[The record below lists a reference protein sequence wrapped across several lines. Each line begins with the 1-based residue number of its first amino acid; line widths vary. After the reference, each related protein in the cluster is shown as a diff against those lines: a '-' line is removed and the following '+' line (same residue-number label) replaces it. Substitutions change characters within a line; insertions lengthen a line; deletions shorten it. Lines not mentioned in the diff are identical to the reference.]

1 MKKIA
6 MKNTI
11 LSGLVLISVVATSA
25 YAEPR
30 QGKHLRAGAN
40 VQAEFTRQVQQKPTA
55 NGIVRN
61 TVTTNAQ
68 GETATRNM
76 TLTRDKEA
84 GTRTRIVEG
93 TNFSGGNYSG
103 QSVTQKTDDGISR
116 ESTFTNAQGKTISKS
131 MDLAV
136 DKEAGTVTKNISVT
150 HPNGEVT
157 TKTQVTTRT
166 RSEGEPADTSE
177 PAGASQ

>member
-1 MKKIA
+1 MKK
-6 MKNTI
+6 TI
-11 LSGLVLISVVATSA
+11 LSGLVLISLVASSA
-25 YAEPR
+25 FAEPR
-30 QGKHLRAGAN
+30 QGKHVRAGAH
-40 VQAEFTRQVQQKPTA
+40 VQGEFTRQVQQKPTA

-84 GTRTRIVEG
+84 GTRTRTVEG
-93 TNFSGGNYSG
+93 TNFSGGSYSG

-131 MDLAV
+131 MDVVV
-136 DKEAGTVTKNISVT
+136 DKDAGTVTKNISVT

-157 TKTQVTTRT
+157 TKTKVTTRT
-166 RSEGEPADTSE
+166 HSDSEPADASE